1 MTGWLK
7 TQAGF
12 SVVVMVIALL
22 VLLTTVAYC
31 IYIERKVAAFIQD
44 RLGPNRVGPRGLLQ
58 PLADGLKFILKEDI
72 IPAGVERPL
81 FILAPMIIF
90 MASFITFAVI
100 PWGGPIRFAD
110 GARVS
115 VQVASLDIGLLYILA
130 VASVGVYGIVL
141 GGWASNNKYSFYGA
155 IRAAAQMLS
164 YEIPMGLAI
173 LIAVMTAGELRLER
187 IVEGQIGGGK
197 GGVWIGLLHP
207 LACIMFLI
215 TTLAESNRLPF
226 DLAEAEQEL
235 VGGYHTEYSAM
246 KFGLFFLAE
255 YAGMIVNSALV
266 VTLFLGGWE
275 LFPFSGRLG
284 WGWVDWI
291 NRSPFWLAAV
301 VRCGIVYAKIM
312 FFIFLAMWIRW
323 TLPRFRFDQLMRLAW
338 RGLVPLGMA
347 LVGVT
352 ALLVYFAKAVS
363 WWAPVGEG
371 AVVVATLLWVSRSR
385 TELTGRQSYL
395 PPVRSGAGAMK

>member
-1 MTGWLK
+1 MTGWLR

-12 SVVVMVIALL
+12 SVAVMVIALL

-31 IYIERKVAAFIQD
+31 IYIERKIAAFIQD

-72 IPAGVERPL
+72 IPAGVDRPL
-81 FILAPMIIF
+81 FVLAPMIIF

-110 GARVS
+110 GSQVN
-115 VQVASLDIGLLYILA
+115 VQVASLDVGLLYILA

-155 IRAAAQMLS
+155 LRAAAQMLS

-173 LIAVMTAGELRLER
+173 LVAVLTAGELRLER
-187 IVEGQIGGGK
+187 IVEEQIGGGQ

-207 LACIMFLI
+207 LACVMFLV
-215 TTLAESNRLPF
+215 TSLAESNRLPF

-255 YAGMIVNSALV
+255 YAGMIVNGALV
-266 VTLFLGGWE
+266 ATLFLGGWE

-291 NRSPFWLAAV
+291 NRSPFWPAAV
-301 VRCGIVYAKIM
+301 VRCAIVYAKVM
-312 FFIFLAMWIRW
+312 FFIVLAMWIRW

-338 RGLVPLGMA
+338 KA
-347 LVGVT
+347 LV
-352 ALLVYFAKAVS
+352 
-363 WWAPVGEG
+363 
-371 AVVVATLLWVSRSR
+371 
-385 TELTGRQSYL
+385 
-395 PPVRSGAGAMK
+395 

>member
-72 IPAGVERPL
+72 IPAAVDRPL

-110 GARVS
+110 GAQVS

-173 LIAVMTAGELRLER
+173 LVAVMTAGELRLDR
-187 IVEGQIGGGK
+187 IVEGQIGDGQ

-207 LACIMFLI
+207 VACIVFLI

-275 LFPFSGRLG
+275 LFPFSWKLG
-284 WGWVDWI
+284 WRWTDWI
-291 NRSPFWLAAV
+291 NYSPYWPAAV

-338 RGLVPLGMA
+338 RGLVPLGLA

-352 ALLVYFAKAVS
+352 ALLVYLGKAVS

-395 PPVRSGAGAMK
+395 PPEPIRGGASR